1 MTDKQRI
8 LIGKFLLYHS
18 LYTDISGQIQFLNE
32 RRHDI
37 TSDAFCLSLVKSI
50 EACTAEEIAYRQEQA
65 ILHGNVSLTDL
76 IKRTE

>member
-18 LYTDISGQIQFLNE
+18 LYTDISGQIQFSKE

-50 EACTAEEIAYRQEQA
+50 EACTAEEIAYRQEQQM
-65 ILHGNVSLTDL
+65 LHGGFSLTDYL
-76 IKRTE
+76 R